1 MGLDRVTH
9 NFQRALVDD
18 AVCVSDQEALDTA
31 QWLLRNEGLFVGSSS
46 ALNIA
51 AAAHTAKS
59 LLAGLGDV
67 EQQQQQQQG
76 RRRPQVV
83 TIVCDHG
90 SRHLSRFWNRDYV
103 TRNYGLQWPPED
115 VVPAWLL

>member
-1 MGLDRVTH
+1 VGLDRVTV
-9 NFQRALVDD
+9 NFQMALGTVDD

-51 AAAHTAKS
+51 AAARTAK
-59 LLAGLGDV
+59 LLLDAK
-67 EQQQQQQQG
+67 QQG
-76 RRRPQVV
+76 RNRPKVV

-90 SRHLSRFWNRDYV
+90 SRHLSRFWNQDYV
-103 TRNYGLQWPPED
+103 TRYYGLHWPPED